1 MADTGAPWFIPYAEP
16 ADLVRDW
23 PGLSEDVADAVAAGL
38 TAAGP
43 EFVTAASD
51 SIALDFETDK
61 VITRAAAG
69 AVTFTGTNYTA
80 GKSISVR
87 VVAGGAAR
95 DLTFP
100 ADWKFVSFKPTEL
113 ASGKVG
119 VLAATSFGTAAG
131 DVVAAWAAE
140 A

>member
-1 MADTGAPWFIPYAEP
+1 VAWTNPKTWSFGEVLTSTDMNTY
-16 ADLVRDW
+16 VRDNSQF
-23 PGLSEDVADAVAAGL
+23 LFDS
-38 TAAGP
+38 P

-61 VITRAAAG
+61 VVSRAAAG

-87 VVAGGAAR
+87 VVAGGSAR
-95 DLTFP
+95 NLTFP
-100 ADWKFVSFKPTEL
+100 SDWKFVSFKPTQL

-119 VLAATSFGTAAG
+119 VLAVTSFGTAAG